1 MRVEFRTSFVHDL
14 KSIKDAALL
23 SRIQAVIEAVE
34 QAERLQDIANLI
46 KLQGSGNHYRVRV
59 GDYRVGLNVEN
70 NIVSFVRCLH
80 RREVYKNFP

>member
-1 MRVEFRTSFVHDL
+1 MHDL

-34 QAERLQDIANLI
+34 QAERLQDVPNLI

>member
-1 MRVEFRTSFVHDL
+1 MHDL

-34 QAERLQDIANLI
+34 QAERLQDVPNLI

-70 NIVSFVRCLH
+70 NTVSFVRCLH